1 MISPVGVDTAM
12 TLLHPL
18 GRLWEKEESCWMLKM
33 RPHKSHPAFT
43 PPCHLYRT
51 CLDRTQLCQLFSN
64 LECWLSCL
72 HFTSAWPCT
81 HQYSLNLLDLLSPP
95 ALILRSFV
103 GSYLLLRHCFR
114 RCQLEPQSWRRFDPH
129 LGNTVFAE
137 AVKSTI
143 SSMKDCKL
151 QILKQK
157 QHDVNFVKSLHNEV
171 KSWVHHTVNDS
182 WLYQSDGK
190 TLHFSEVI
198 LGWKH
203 LRHSL
208 SRSRCA

>member
-95 ALILRSFV
+95 ALILRGFV
-103 GSYLLLRHCFR
+103 FDAETLLQEVSIGAPVVEKVWPTPWKHC
-114 RCQLEPQSWRRFDPH
+114 LWS
-129 LGNTVFAE
+129 
-137 AVKSTI
+137 
-143 SSMKDCKL
+143 CKVNNKFNEGL
-151 QILKQK
+151 QIANLKAETTWR
-157 QHDVNFVKSLHNEV
+157 HFVKSLHNEV

-182 WLYQSDGK
+182 WLYQSHGK